1 MEPPSQEGA
10 ILVWRKHPR
19 LSSPPTAPHDG
30 ASQPPNG
37 KFPTALARRKPAD
50 YLLSTKAS
58 CEYLGVSRT
67 TLYDWVRDG
76 LITPTRLGPRML
88 RFDIADLDAVLS

>member
-1 MEPPSQEGA
+1 MARTPAAVKPDRA
-10 ILVWRKHPR
+10 ARRRKSTPKR
-19 LSSPPTAPHDG
+19 
-30 ASQPPNG
+30 
-37 KFPTALARRKPAD
+37 KFPTAPALRKPAD

-88 RFDIADLDAVLS
+88 RFDIADLDALLS